1 VKTDSYS
8 RVAGLTC
15 LTCQRSY
22 PFQLMLGGCPDCV
35 AAGRIGILDPVY
47 SPAAEPSAAF
57 AQSRPGSMW
66 DYHTV
71 LPVPDPEAV
80 TSLGEGASPL
90 LPLSVQRDD
99 QRARRWWIKYE
110 AVNPT
115 HSYKDRTNTVAVSA
129 ARFFGCD
136 KVLCTSTGNHAVAL
150 AAYAAR
156 AGLRC
161 LILVPPE
168 APPLSL
174 QEMQFYGAEVVT
186 IADGNI
192 IPLMRQLVADHGWYV
207 SQRNAPGVGGRPFGN
222 PYGMEGYKTIAYE
235 VFHQLGG
242 RAPDKVFLPVG
253 GGDAA
258 WGIYKGFREL
268 RDAGL
273 ASRLPEMVACQSSA
287 GAPLAHAYREQLDQV
302 APVETAATIAYS
314 IVERQTGDHALWA
327 IRRSGGRAL
336 AVDDAALRRAEGI
349 FARAGICVEP
359 SSAASLA
366 GALQMEADGGL
377 DADELA
383 VLIATGAGLRWPAT
397 FGTDVK
403 RPPVVAGT
411 IDALARV
418 VDL

>member
-1 VKTDSYS
+1 
-8 RVAGLTC
+8 
-15 LTCQRSY
+15 
-22 PFQLMLGGCPDCV
+22 
-35 AAGRIGILDPVY
+35 
-47 SPAAEPSAAF
+47 
-57 AQSRPGSMW
+57 
-66 DYHTV
+66 
-71 LPVPDPEAV
+71 
-80 TSLGEGASPL
+80 
-90 LPLSVQRDD
+90 
-99 QRARRWWIKYE
+99 
-110 AVNPT
+110 
-115 HSYKDRTNTVAVSA
+115 VAVSA
-129 ARFFGCD
+129 ARFFGCE

-150 AAYAAR
+150 SAYAAR

-174 QEMQFYGAEVVT
+174 QEMQFFGAEVVS

-192 IPLMRQLVADHGWYV
+192 IPLMRELVAEHGWYV

-222 PYGMEGYKTIAYE
+222 PYGTEGYKTIAYE

-258 WGIYKGFREL
+258 WGVFKGFREL
-268 RDAGL
+268 HEAGL
-273 ASRLPEMVACQSSA
+273 ASRVPEIIACQSAA
-287 GAPLAHAYREQLDQV
+287 GAPLAHAERERLDQV
-302 APVETAATIAYS
+302 APVATAETIAYS

-336 AVDDAALRRAEGI
+336 AVDDAALRQAEAV
-349 FARAGICVEP
+349 FAAAGICVEP

-366 GALQMEADGGL
+366 GARQMEDGGDL
-377 DADELA
+377 DAGELV

-397 FGTDVK
+397 FGTGIAA
-403 RPPVVAGT
+403 PPVVAGT

-418 VDL
+418 VEL